1 MWLQFLK
8 LLCTVV
14 QSASNFVLGGLVVQD
29 KSICFICTLRL
40 GPRPVIWRQERAS
53 RQSFSALASCLDS
66 ECNMSSRGS
75 HDSMVELG
83 LIIVSSRCFNR

>member
-14 QSASNFVLGGLVVQD
+14 QSASNFVLGGLEVQD

-40 GPRPVIWRQERAS
+40 GPRPVRQEQAS

-83 LIIVSSRCFNR
+83 PIIDSSRCFNR